1 MISRASTPKIHPI
14 PGPFPQQVHHEWIF
28 PGARPSVKLNTSN
41 TALFKYSF
49 KNDGRT
55 HAMMS
60 SVERSHTEQRPS
72 IVLTALDRE
81 RLFAL
86 LVDAL
91 TTVDIETACFL
102 REEIER
108 ADIAPD
114 DIAPNSVVRL
124 GSNVKFVDHAD
135 ARIRRV
141 ELVFPE
147 ESQCHHCISVLS
159 PIGSALIGLGPGQS
173 IRWTEKGRQRSLAVL
188 EVRESGREPNDR
200 RRNARSP

>member
-1 MISRASTPKIHPI
+1 
-14 PGPFPQQVHHEWIF
+14 
-28 PGARPSVKLNTSN
+28 
-41 TALFKYSF
+41 
-49 KNDGRT
+49 
-55 HAMMS
+55 MMS
-60 SVERSHTEQRPS
+60 SVERNHTEQRPS

-86 LVDAL
+86 LADAL

-147 ESQCHHCISVLS
+147 ESQCNHCISVLS

-173 IRWTEKGRQRSLAVL
+173 IRWTEQGRGRSLAVL
-188 EVRESGREPNDR
+188 EVRASGREPNDR
-200 RRNARSP
+200 RNARSP